1 MNLVQKG
8 RWQRHGQNVRKYC
21 DQLFFRSKGEE
32 KEEILLTAKIKV
44 GEAFQQG
51 GETLEVTI

>member
-1 MNLVQKG
+1 M
-8 RWQRHGQNVRKYC
+8 
-21 DQLFFRSKGEE
+21 SKEEE

-51 GETLEVTI
+51 GETPEDTLWRN